1 MPIQNPQTRKPGGQS
16 PTRNQ
21 LLRPVILPL
30 DLIGQQMPCDVF
42 SARGTLMVKA
52 GALIS
57 QRTHETLQ
65 PQRMFCEADQA
76 HYLSGFDPAAE
87 LARISQ
93 SLSTISTRI
102 ACGGAVRSSEL
113 TLLARQVFDVWSLD
127 ADVCLGY
134 ARLAKF
140 GRPSVRHS
148 IHVALLA
155 AELASA
161 QGFKIDMIECVI
173 GAALTMNLAKL
184 DLHDAMF
191 DLDRAPSLKMKQEM
205 QTHPLQS
212 ALLLQR
218 IGGLNAHWIDA
229 VAAHHE
235 NIDGSGYPGRLKGLE
250 IPLHARMLRIADT
263 LAARLTGRKL
273 RAPQHWNLQHARR
286 DTQLWVAHI
295 FGTEIRHLDNT
306 LCHQLLRVLNRFSP
320 GSLVRLNSN
329 ELAVVTRRLPDVA
342 QVPHTVFAISDTRGN
357 LLPAPSVRHLS
368 LRHCEIRGY
377 AHDALPRLPDVE
389 WQKAWGYGL

>member
-1 MPIQNPQTRKPGGQS
+1 MQSPNAARRKPNDQS
-16 PTRNQ
+16 LPREQ
-21 LLRPVILPL
+21 LLRPVILPP
-30 DLIGQQMPCDVF
+30 DLIGQPMPCDVF
-42 SARGTLMVKA
+42 SARGALMVKA

-65 PQRMFCEADQA
+65 PQRIFCQAEQA
-76 HYLSGFDPAAE
+76 HYLSAFDPVTE
-87 LARISQ
+87 LARISDG
-93 SLSTISTRI
+93 LSAISVRI
-102 ACGGAVRSSEL
+102 ACGAPLRASEL
-113 TLLARQVFDVWSLD
+113 TLLVRQVIDVWSLD

-140 GRPSVRHS
+140 GRPSARHS

-161 QGFKIDMIECVI
+161 QGLKSDMLEYVV
-173 GAALTMNLAKL
+173 GAALTMNLSKL

-191 DLDRAPSLKMKQEM
+191 ELERVPSAEMKQEM
-205 QTHPLQS
+205 RKHPMQS

-218 IGGLNAHWIDA
+218 IGGLNVHWIDA

-235 NIDGSGYPGRLKGLE
+235 NIDGSGYPKGLKGIE
-250 IPLHARMLRIADT
+250 ISLQARILRIADT
-263 LAARLTGRKL
+263 LAARLTGRKV
-273 RAPQHWNLQHARR
+273 RAPLHWNLQHARR
-286 DTQLWVAHI
+286 DMQHLVSHV
-295 FGTEIRHLDNT
+295 FGREIRHLDNT
-306 LCHQLLRVLNRFSP
+306 LCHKLLRALSRFSP
-320 GSLVRLNSN
+320 GSLVRLSSN

-342 QVPHTVFAISDTRGN
+342 QVPHTVFAVSDTRGN

-368 LRHCEIRGY
+368 LMHCEIRGY
-377 AHDALPRLPDVE
+377 AHDALPKLPDVE